1 MSPKQHKIKVGISI
15 GDYNGIGPEIIMK
28 SLKDKSI
35 TDFFTP
41 IIFGSGKLFTY
52 QKNIFKLPLN
62 FNYITE
68 VSQAQDDKINMVN
81 LWKDN
86 VNVALGTPTEE
97 STRMAIDSLE
107 AATHALMSGEID
119 VLVTAPINKEEM
131 MKHGFQH
138 AGHTG
143 YLEEKFGKKGLMFL
157 VTDDLKVAVSTHHIP
172 LVEVAENISK
182 EKAELE
188 KDMDSLEAEEASL
201 ESDQQELNKILEEN
215 KELLAGLYKTSDKAT
230 SEIQNGALESDDI
243 EKAIS
248 NYYAEKARLEAERA
262 EQERNNNSNS
272 GGSSSGTIHGDLDIS
287 PSGFVWPCPGYY
299 YLTSEWNEDRGSY
312 NHGAI
317 DIADA
322 GIMGADVVAAKEG
335 VVIDSYNG
343 CYHNWGKDGSC
354 GCGGGYGNY
363 VMIAHDGGKMTVYGH
378 LSTTMVYTGQH
389 VYQGQVIGFVGS
401 TGHSTGAHLHFETR
415 LNGVKYNPMTEYQS

>member
-52 QKNIFKLPLN
+52 QKNIFKLQHN

-86 VNVALGTPTEE
+86 VNVDLGTPTEE

-107 AATHALMSGEID
+107 AATNALMNGEVD

-157 VTDDLKVAVSTHHIP
+157 VTEDLKVAVSTHHIP
-172 LVEVAENISK
+172 ISNVAENISK
-182 EKAELE
+182 EKIKKQIKMLNQCLIEDFCIERPKIAVLGLNPHAGDGGAIG
-188 KDMDSLEAEEASL
+188 KEEIEIIEPS
-201 ESDQQELNKILEEN
+201 I
-215 KELLAGLYKTSDKAT
+215 KELFDNGIMAFGPYPADSFFQPGKYKNFDAVLAMYHDQGLAPFKTLAYEEGVNYTAGLPFIRTSPDHGVAYDIAGKNIADEQSFTEAIFMALKIYKNRTEYNDLITNRMQPRK
-230 SEIQNGALESDDI
+230 
-243 EKAIS
+243 
-248 NYYAEKARLEAERA
+248 
-262 EQERNNNSNS
+262 NNSGNNPADDR
-272 GGSSSGTIHGDLDIS
+272 TI
-287 PSGFVWPCPGYY
+287 
-299 YLTSEWNEDRGSY
+299 DRG
-312 NHGAI
+312 
-317 DIADA
+317 
-322 GIMGADVVAAKEG
+322 
-335 VVIDSYNG
+335 
-343 CYHNWGKDGSC
+343 
-354 GCGGGYGNY
+354 
-363 VMIAHDGGKMTVYGH
+363 
-378 LSTTMVYTGQH
+378 
-389 VYQGQVIGFVGS
+389 
-401 TGHSTGAHLHFETR
+401 
-415 LNGVKYNPMTEYQS
+415 